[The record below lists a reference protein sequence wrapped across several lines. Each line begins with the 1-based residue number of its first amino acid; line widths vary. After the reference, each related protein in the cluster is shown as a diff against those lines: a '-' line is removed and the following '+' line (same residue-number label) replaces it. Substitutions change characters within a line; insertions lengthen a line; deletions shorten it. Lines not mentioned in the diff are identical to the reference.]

1 MFKLKICKLHK
12 IINSGFQGSRCWFSQ
27 TMLLHK
33 INILIS
39 LNCQYGPAQH
49 KVNICNIKP
58 N

>member
-1 MFKLKICKLHK
+1 
-12 IINSGFQGSRCWFSQ
+12 
-27 TMLLHK
+27 MLVESVDVRK

-39 LNCQYGPAQH
+39 LNYQYSVQFGPAQH